1 MVAVDARGAVHT
13 LYPDDSSATNRF
25 ERGTRQNP
33 ATQRLVLPAWGAG
46 WLAVVASPAQA
57 QSLPR
62 LYGLQSRDD
71 AADVRIRGQL
81 IPDKGRPVF
90 AAVARWGYRAATDK

>member
-1 MVAVDARGAVHT
+1 M
-13 LYPDDSSATNRF
+13 
-25 ERGTRQNP
+25 
-33 ATQRLVLPAWGAG
+33 LPAWGAG